1 MRIALLGGTGDIGE
15 GLALRWGRDTDHEL
29 LIGSRDPEKAR
40 RYAEDYR
47 ERLEESTESVTIEG
61 ASNSVATEG
70 ADLVVLAVP
79 PECVVDTIET
89 VAGALSEETI
99 VVSPA
104 VQINRDED
112 GFYYE
117 KTERENSITEVTAEA
132 VPENVP
138 VVGAFHNLPANR
150 LAALDTELGIDTA
163 IVFDDE
169 TAAETVAAVAE
180 DIEGL
185 RAVTAGPISNAV
197 EVESITP
204 LLINLAMNNSELH
217 DIGVR
222 FT

>member
-29 LIGSRDPEKAR
+29 VIGSRDPEKAR
-40 RYAEDYR
+40 RCAEDYR
-47 ERLEESTESVTIEG
+47 ERVDEFTASATIEG
-61 ASNSVATEG
+61 ASNPEATEN
-70 ADLVVLAVP
+70 ADLVVLSVP
-79 PECVVDTIET
+79 PEFIVDTVET
-89 VAGALSEETI
+89 VTDELTEETI

-104 VQINRDED
+104 VKMNRDGD
-112 GFYYE
+112 GFNYE
-117 KTERENSITEVTAEA
+117 KVRAKNSMTAVTAEV
-132 VPENVP
+132 VPEDVP
-138 VVGAFHNLPANR
+138 VVGAFHTLPAKR

-163 IVFDDE
+163 VVSDNE

-180 DIEGL
+180 EIEGL

-204 LLINLAMNNSELH
+204 LLINLAMNNSGMH
-217 DIGVR
+217 DVGVR